1 MILSLNIDWY
11 FTKHLVGQPDQLFR
25 DVPFMP
31 KIIRVITFV
40 VALIAGVFLLFSG
53 IHGPTE
59 TYETII
65 DLLPQFIE
73 NQQILQIANVIA
85 TILISISLAG
95 GLAVIGGGV
104 LILLGRVGTGRF
116 IISLGLGV
124 GLPWLLIL
132 AITFITTQQAAT
144 VIAEYSTIGWA
155 GIILAIVAR
164 TIAK

>member
-1 MILSLNIDWY
+1 
-11 FTKHLVGQPDQLFR
+11 
-25 DVPFMP
+25 MP
-31 KIIRVITFV
+31 KSIRVITFV
-40 VALIAGVFLLFSG
+40 VALIAGVFLLVSG

-65 DLLPQFIE
+65 NLLPKFIE
-73 NQQILQIANVIA
+73 NQQILQIANAVA

-95 GLAVIGGGV
+95 GLAVIGGGI
-104 LILLGRVGTGRF
+104 LILMGRVGTGKF

-124 GLPWLLIL
+124 GLPWLLML
-132 AITFITTQQAAT
+132 AITFIITQQAAS